1 MRALLAVSL
10 VLSPLLAEA
19 ADAGRVLEVWT
30 RRAGKH
36 AGFSRG
42 RDGLS
47 AVDLSKLP
55 QEERTL
61 ADAQLGETHKYRGV
75 PLAAVLQAAPPGVE
89 PDLVLLHFRNG
100 MLVPVP
106 FRDARAMGRLDVFV
120 ALAVEVE
127 ENGKKSFTAS
137 FPPLRKKGAESRD
150 ARPIFFDGNKVVVKT
165 RWLPAVGLEGADAFS
180 PWAHVDRLEG
190 LEYVKA
196 DAWRKQFTF
205 GDAQLQKGLDVFLS
219 RCAFCHGLRKVGAD
233 FGWDFAEPIPIADIR
248 PAQALVLHARY
259 REGDAPERGLMMPSV
274 KEFSDAD
281 AKLLWKWLK
290 VAGAA
295 EPKPYEP

>member
-1 MRALLAVSL
+1 MFAVALTASLA
-10 VLSPLLAEA
+10 AQA
-19 ADAGRVLEVWT
+19 ADAGQVLEVWT
-30 RRAGKH
+30 RRAGRH
-36 AGFSRG
+36 VGFSRG

-47 AVDLSKLP
+47 AVDLAKLP

-61 ADAQLGETHKYRGV
+61 KDVQLGETKRYRGV
-75 PLAAVLQAAPPGVE
+75 PLAAVLQAAPPGAD
-89 PDLVLLHFRNG
+89 PDLVLLHFNNG

-106 FRDARAMGRLDVFV
+106 FRDAAAMGKLDVFI
-120 ALAVEVE
+120 ATAVELE
-127 ENGKKSFTAS
+127 EGGKKAFTKD

-165 RWLPAVGLEGADAFS
+165 RWLPATGLDGDDAFS
-180 PWAHVDRLEG
+180 PWLHVDRLEG

-205 GDAQLQKGLDVFLS
+205 DAKLDKGLDVFLS

-233 FGWDFAEPIPIADIR
+233 FGWDFVDPLPIASLR
-248 PAQALVLHARY
+248 PPGALVLHARY
-259 REGDAPERGLMMPSV
+259 REGDAPERGLMMPSI

-290 VAGAA
+290 AAGDT
-295 EPKPYEP
+295 EPRPYEP

>member
-1 MRALLAVSL
+1 MRSLLAVVL
-10 VLSPLLAEA
+10 ALSPLLAEA
-19 ADAGRVLEVWT
+19 ADAGQVLEVWT

-42 RDGLS
+42 RDALS

-61 ADAQLGETHKYRGV
+61 MDAQLGETHKYRGV
-75 PLAAVLQAAPPGVE
+75 PLQAVFEAAAPGAE
-89 PDLVLLHFRNG
+89 PDLALLHFHNG
-100 MLVPVP
+100 MVVPVP
-106 FRDARAMGRLDVFV
+106 FRDAKAMARLDVFV

-127 ENGKKSFTAS
+127 ENGKKRFTS
-137 FPPLRKKGAESRD
+137 DFPPLRKKGAESRD

-180 PWAHVDRLEG
+180 PWLHVDRLDG
-190 LEYVKA
+190 LEYVKSA
-196 DAWRKQFTF
+196 PWRKQFAV
-205 GDAQLQKGLDVFLS
+205 GDEPKGLDLYLS
-219 RCAFCHGLRKVGAD
+219 RCAFCHGVHKVGAD
-233 FGWDFAEPIPIADIR
+233 YGWDFAEPIPIASIR
-248 PAQALVLHARY
+248 PPQALVLHARY
-259 REGDAPERGLMMPSV
+259 REGDAPERGLMMPSI

-290 VAGAA
+290 VMGDA